1 MYARWASLGTRI
13 GLALLVCTFAVYVLA
28 LLQPLVAVER
38 LPALWALPA
47 ERYLAQT
54 GAPAGWGWLTSLG
67 HADYLNMLGIALL
80 ANVTLLC
87 YLRLLVSFLH
97 ERNRLQSA
105 LVALQIVV
113 LLAAASGLLDRAH

>member
-1 MYARWASLGTRI
+1 MYARWAGWGTRI

-28 LLQPLVAVER
+28 LLEPLVPVER

-47 ERYLAQT
+47 ERYLALT
-54 GAPAGWGWLTSLG
+54 GAPTGWGWLTSLG
-67 HADYLNMLGIALL
+67 RADYLNLLGIALL
-80 ANVTLLC
+80 ACVTMLC
-87 YLRLLVSFLH
+87 YARLLVSFL
-97 ERNRLQSA
+97 RQRDRLQSA